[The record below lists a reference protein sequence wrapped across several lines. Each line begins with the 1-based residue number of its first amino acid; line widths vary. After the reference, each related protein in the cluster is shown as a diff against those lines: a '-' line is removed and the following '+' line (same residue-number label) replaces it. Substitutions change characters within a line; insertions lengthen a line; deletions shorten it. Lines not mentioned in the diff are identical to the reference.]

1 MTKGYK
7 YSLKEYNLP
16 SKLLTKP
23 SLKSES
29 HAEMYMI
36 KKQVVYLVKALF
48 FGFLLFVP
56 CSLAYSEGILC
67 LCAQDSWRSWP
78 VNLHPFGNVKCQ
90 DLWAQSTEIPVIK
103 IKPVKLVH
111 LSVRLQLLGLKCLF
125 KDFKWPKLLIIK
137 IKESKTMRNVG
148 IRNTVPWQFILDEVM
163 YIVRSL
169 SF

>member
-1 MTKGYK
+1 M
-7 YSLKEYNLP
+7 KEYNLP
-16 SKLLTKP
+16 SKPLTKP

-36 KKQVVYLVKALF
+36 KKHVLYLVKSLS

-78 VNLHPFGNVKCQ
+78 VNLHPFGSVKCQ
-90 DLWAQSTEIPVIK
+90 GFWAQSTEILVIK
-103 IKPVKLVH
+103 IKPFKHVH
-111 LSVRLQLLGLKCLF
+111 LSVRLQFLGLKCLF
-125 KDFKWPKLLIIK
+125 KNFKWPKLWIIIK
-137 IKESKTMRNVG
+137 RKENKTMRNVG
-148 IRNTVPWQFILDEVM
+148 IRNTVPWQYIPNKVM
-163 YIVRSL
+163 YIVRSF